1 MSALD
6 VTNEM
11 LLLGALLV
19 IAGILSSRIAT
30 RFGAPILFVFLLIG
44 MLAGEDGPLG
54 IRFSDYHLANLVGAL
69 ALSVILFDGGLRTR
83 MASLRGVLAPSLMLA
98 TLGVVITAL
107 LGGAFAYWTLHLG
120 MSESFL
126 LGAIVAS
133 TDAAA
138 VFFLVRMG
146 GLQLRR
152 RVGATL
158 EIESGTNDPVA
169 VFLTLATVGVI
180 LAGHA
185 SAGAILASLLEQG
198 LIGALAGLLGGAALV
213 ALLNRFELPTG
224 LHPLLA
230 IAGAVLVYAA
240 ASVAGGSGFLAAY
253 VAGLVLGNRPVR
265 AFASITSL
273 HDAATWLAQIAM
285 FLVLGLLVTPH
296 NLVPIALPALGLALF
311 LIFVARPA
319 AVWLCLT
326 GFGYDLREKL
336 FVSWVGLRGAVSI
349 FLAVVPRLVGLPHAE
364 VYFDTAF
371 FVVLV
376 SLLLQGWTT
385 RVVALRLGQALPR
398 KTAPVAR
405 VELDLPGQLYL
416 EMVGYPIGADSRL
429 LTASTLP
436 AWVRPVLVIRKGRI
450 LDPTQAGAL
459 SAGDYAYFLAPPLRV
474 MSLDR
479 LFAST
484 AMRHSEE
491 ALDSE
496 FPIRGD
502 APLARLNELYD
513 LALTNIRAGQ
523 TVAGL
528 FAEQFETAPQVGDTI
543 PLGKCM
549 LIVRALDDDGVSRA
563 GLQLEEDRLADAG
576 LWNSARGLLKR
587 ALS

>member
-1 MSALD
+1 MHAID

-54 IRFSDYHLANLVGAL
+54 IQFSDYRLANLVGAL

-83 MASLRGVLAPSLMLA
+83 LAGFRGVFAPSLLLA
-98 TLGVVITAL
+98 TVGVVITAV
-107 LGGAFAYWTLHLG
+107 LGGAFGYWALHLG
-120 MSESFL
+120 MAESFL

-169 VFLTLATVGVI
+169 VFLTMATIGVI

-185 SAGAILASLLEQG
+185 SPGAIFLSLIQQG
-198 LIGALAGLLGGAALV
+198 VIGVLVGLLGGAALV

-240 ASVAGGSGFLAAY
+240 ASVGGGSGFFAAY
-253 VAGLVLGNRPVR
+253 IAGLVLGNRPVR

-285 FLVLGLLVTPH
+285 FLVLGLLATPH
-296 NLVPIALPALGLALF
+296 NLIPIALPALGLSLF
-311 LIFVARPA
+311 LIFVARPI
-319 AVWLCLT
+319 AVWICLI
-326 GFGYDLREKL
+326 GFGYDTRAKL

-349 FLAVVPRLVGLPHAE
+349 FLAVVPKLAGLPHADI
-364 VYFDTAF
+364 YFDTAF
-371 FVVLV
+371 FVVIV

-385 RVVALRLGQALPR
+385 KWVALRLGQALPR
-398 KTAPVAR
+398 KTAPVTR
-405 VELDLPGQLYL
+405 VELDLPGQLDL
-416 EMVGYPIGADSRL
+416 EMVGYPIGADSRV
-429 LTASTLP
+429 LTVSTLP
-436 AWVRPVLVIRKGRI
+436 AWVKPALVVRGGRVLE
-450 LDPTQAGAL
+450 PAQAGAL
-459 SAGDYAYFLAPPLRV
+459 MAGDYAYFLSPPLRV
-474 MSLDR
+474 MSLDK

-484 AMRHSEE
+484 KERHSEE
-491 ALDSE
+491 AMDSE

-513 LALTNIRAGQ
+513 LALTNIRGDQ

-543 PLGKCM
+543 PLGKCL
-549 LIVRALDDDGVSRA
+549 LIVRALDDDGVARA
-563 GLQLEEDRLADAG
+563 GLQLEEDRLANAT
-576 LWNSARGLLKR
+576 LWQRARELFR
-587 ALS
+587 PH